1 VTREGHFFMEIYIE
15 VTIENVE
22 QEQASLL
29 IAAFT
34 ACGFTGFLEEQHGL
48 KAYIPSCNYCE
59 EQVTVIC
66 KKENCA
72 FLLKRLRP
80 RIGMKNGSLL
90 SARYKLEILRR

>member
-1 VTREGHFFMEIYIE
+1 MEAYIE

-48 KAYIPSCNYCE
+48 KAYIPQAIIVMN
-59 EQVTVIC
+59 
-66 KKENCA
+66 
-72 FLLKRLRP
+72 R
-80 RIGMKNGSLL
+80 
-90 SARYKLEILRR
+90 

>member
-1 VTREGHFFMEIYIE
+1 MEAYIE

-48 KAYIPSCNYCE
+48 KAYIPSSNFCE
-59 EQVTVIC
+59 E
-66 KKENCA
+66 
-72 FLLKRLRP
+72 
-80 RIGMKNGSLL
+80 
-90 SARYKLEILRR
+90 